1 MQFQSYKIA
10 DLIPASYNPRKKL
23 KPGDKEYEKIKNSIK
38 EFGYVEP
45 IIINSDMTIIGGH
58 QRATVLADLGYTEVE
73 CIVVDIDKT
82 KEKALNVA
90 LNKITGEWNKELL
103 ADLIKDLEDSAFD
116 VGITGFEP
124 PEIEQL
130 FNSVHDKKIT
140 EDDFDVEAELAKP
153 TVAKTGDV
161 WLLGKHRVICGDS
174 ILPETYE
181 RLMDGRK
188 ANLVLTDPPYNVN
201 VEETAGKIKND
212 NMPDEDFYKFLFAAF
227 VNMEQSMEQDASIYV
242 FHADTEGRAFDT
254 LPEDVISVPGIEYA
268 ITSNGAA
275 IYRIAGK
282 ECLKSYVLTPESVKT
297 ILKLTENDIVTY
309 EAFIKGQAFASTE
322 YTAHPEKYG
331 ATEHSLNYVK
341 KTRILKDDIVSF
353 ILEHCHELDSIDI
366 VVGDDELKKNIM
378 DRIRKA
384 TDEVYMTSSIS
395 QLLEISYKD
404 AGKKS
409 GVKFLTEYL
418 GLSREN
424 VAAFGDAD
432 NDTDMIEYAGVGIA
446 MENAA
451 PHLKQIADHVTLH
464 HDKDG
469 VAYAFRNILNIC

>member
-1 MQFQSYKIA
+1 MNTDI
-10 DLIPASYNPRKKL
+10 KL
-23 KPGDKEYEKIKNSIK
+23 
-38 EFGYVEP
+38 
-45 IIINSDMTIIGGH
+45 
-58 QRATVLADLGYTEVE
+58 
-73 CIVVDIDKT
+73 
-82 KEKALNVA
+82 VA
-90 LNKITGEWNKELL
+90 L
-103 ADLIKDLEDSAFD
+103 DLDRTTL
-116 VGITGFEP
+116 
-124 PEIEQL
+124 
-130 FNSVHDKKIT
+130 NSESHLSEVNRQALIDAISNGVHVCI
-140 EDDFDVEAELAKP
+140 
-153 TVAKTGDV
+153 
-161 WLLGKHRVICGDS
+161 
-174 ILPETYE
+174 
-181 RLMDGRK
+181 
-188 ANLVLTDPPYNVN
+188 
-201 VEETAGKIKND
+201 
-212 NMPDEDFYKFLFAAF
+212 
-227 VNMEQSMEQDASIYV
+227 AS
-242 FHADTEGRAFDT
+242 GRAFDT

-322 YTAHPEKYG
+322 YT
-331 ATEHSLNYVK
+331 EHSLNYVK

-366 VVGDDELKKNIM
+366 VVGDEELKKNIM

-432 NDTDMIEYAGVGIA
+432 NDTDMIEYAGTGIA

-451 PHLKQIADHVTLH
+451 PHLKEIADHVTLH

>member
-1 MQFQSYKIA
+1 MNTDI
-10 DLIPASYNPRKKL
+10 KL
-23 KPGDKEYEKIKNSIK
+23 
-38 EFGYVEP
+38 
-45 IIINSDMTIIGGH
+45 
-58 QRATVLADLGYTEVE
+58 
-73 CIVVDIDKT
+73 
-82 KEKALNVA
+82 VA
-90 LNKITGEWNKELL
+90 L
-103 ADLIKDLEDSAFD
+103 DLDRTTL
-116 VGITGFEP
+116 
-124 PEIEQL
+124 
-130 FNSVHDKKIT
+130 NSESHLSEVNRQALIDAISNGVHVCI
-140 EDDFDVEAELAKP
+140 
-153 TVAKTGDV
+153 
-161 WLLGKHRVICGDS
+161 
-174 ILPETYE
+174 
-181 RLMDGRK
+181 
-188 ANLVLTDPPYNVN
+188 
-201 VEETAGKIKND
+201 
-212 NMPDEDFYKFLFAAF
+212 
-227 VNMEQSMEQDASIYV
+227 AS
-242 FHADTEGRAFDT
+242 GRAFDT

-282 ECLKSYVLTPESVKT
+282 ECLKSYLLTPSSVKT
-297 ILKLTENDIVTY
+297 ILDLTANDKVTY

-322 YTAHPEKYG
+322 YTAHPEKYS
-331 ATEHSLNYVK
+331 ATEHSLAYVK

-366 VVGDDELKKNIM
+366 VVGDEELKKNIM

-424 VAAFGDAD
+424 VVAFGDAD

-451 PHLKQIADHVTLH
+451 PHLKEIADHITLH

>member
-1 MQFQSYKIA
+1 M
-10 DLIPASYNPRKKL
+10 
-23 KPGDKEYEKIKNSIK
+23 IKNPLKILTYHHYTYKVVLKGTALFIYNGNYNEKYGNKVIIMNTDIK
-38 EFGYVEP
+38 
-45 IIINSDMTIIGGH
+45 
-58 QRATVLADLGYTEVE
+58 L
-73 CIVVDIDKT
+73 
-82 KEKALNVA
+82 VA
-90 LNKITGEWNKELL
+90 L
-103 ADLIKDLEDSAFD
+103 DLDRTTL
-116 VGITGFEP
+116 
-124 PEIEQL
+124 
-130 FNSVHDKKIT
+130 NSESHLSEVNRQALIDAISNGVHVCI
-140 EDDFDVEAELAKP
+140 
-153 TVAKTGDV
+153 
-161 WLLGKHRVICGDS
+161 
-174 ILPETYE
+174 
-181 RLMDGRK
+181 
-188 ANLVLTDPPYNVN
+188 
-201 VEETAGKIKND
+201 
-212 NMPDEDFYKFLFAAF
+212 
-227 VNMEQSMEQDASIYV
+227 AS
-242 FHADTEGRAFDT
+242 GRAFDT

-322 YTAHPEKYG
+322 YT
-331 ATEHSLNYVK
+331 TEHSLNYVK

-366 VVGDDELKKNIM
+366 VVGDEELKKNIM
-378 DRIRKA
+378 DRIRNA
-384 TDEVYMTSSIS
+384 TDEIYMTSSIS

>member
-1 MQFQSYKIA
+1 M
-10 DLIPASYNPRKKL
+10 
-23 KPGDKEYEKIKNSIK
+23 IKNPLKILTYHHYTYKVVLKGTALFIYNGHYNEKYGNKVIIMNTDIK
-38 EFGYVEP
+38 
-45 IIINSDMTIIGGH
+45 
-58 QRATVLADLGYTEVE
+58 L
-73 CIVVDIDKT
+73 
-82 KEKALNVA
+82 VA
-90 LNKITGEWNKELL
+90 L
-103 ADLIKDLEDSAFD
+103 DLDRTTL
-116 VGITGFEP
+116 
-124 PEIEQL
+124 
-130 FNSVHDKKIT
+130 NSESHLSEVNRQALIDAINNGVHVCI
-140 EDDFDVEAELAKP
+140 
-153 TVAKTGDV
+153 
-161 WLLGKHRVICGDS
+161 
-174 ILPETYE
+174 
-181 RLMDGRK
+181 
-188 ANLVLTDPPYNVN
+188 
-201 VEETAGKIKND
+201 
-212 NMPDEDFYKFLFAAF
+212 
-227 VNMEQSMEQDASIYV
+227 AS
-242 FHADTEGRAFDT
+242 GRAFDT

-331 ATEHSLNYVK
+331 ATEHSLAYVK

-366 VVGDDELKKNIM
+366 VVGDEELKKDIM

-384 TDEVYMTSSIS
+384 TDEIYMTSSIS

-451 PHLKQIADHVTLH
+451 PHLKQIADHITLH

>member
-1 MQFQSYKIA
+1 MIIMNT
-10 DLIPASYNPRKKL
+10 DIKL
-23 KPGDKEYEKIKNSIK
+23 
-38 EFGYVEP
+38 
-45 IIINSDMTIIGGH
+45 
-58 QRATVLADLGYTEVE
+58 
-73 CIVVDIDKT
+73 
-82 KEKALNVA
+82 VA
-90 LNKITGEWNKELL
+90 L
-103 ADLIKDLEDSAFD
+103 DLDRTTL
-116 VGITGFEP
+116 
-124 PEIEQL
+124 
-130 FNSVHDKKIT
+130 NSESHLSEVNRQALIDAISNGVHVCI
-140 EDDFDVEAELAKP
+140 
-153 TVAKTGDV
+153 
-161 WLLGKHRVICGDS
+161 
-174 ILPETYE
+174 
-181 RLMDGRK
+181 
-188 ANLVLTDPPYNVN
+188 
-201 VEETAGKIKND
+201 
-212 NMPDEDFYKFLFAAF
+212 
-227 VNMEQSMEQDASIYV
+227 AS
-242 FHADTEGRAFDT
+242 GRAFDT

-331 ATEHSLNYVK
+331 ATEHSLAYVR

-353 ILEHCHELDSIDI
+353 ILEHCHELD
-366 VVGDDELKKNIM
+366 
-378 DRIRKA
+378 
-384 TDEVYMTSSIS
+384 MTSSIS

>member
-1 MQFQSYKIA
+1 M
-10 DLIPASYNPRKKL
+10 
-23 KPGDKEYEKIKNSIK
+23 
-38 EFGYVEP
+38 
-45 IIINSDMTIIGGH
+45 
-58 QRATVLADLGYTEVE
+58 
-73 CIVVDIDKT
+73 
-82 KEKALNVA
+82 
-90 LNKITGEWNKELL
+90 
-103 ADLIKDLEDSAFD
+103 
-116 VGITGFEP
+116 
-124 PEIEQL
+124 
-130 FNSVHDKKIT
+130 
-140 EDDFDVEAELAKP
+140 
-153 TVAKTGDV
+153 
-161 WLLGKHRVICGDS
+161 
-174 ILPETYE
+174 
-181 RLMDGRK
+181 
-188 ANLVLTDPPYNVN
+188 
-201 VEETAGKIKND
+201 
-212 NMPDEDFYKFLFAAF
+212 
-227 VNMEQSMEQDASIYV
+227 
-242 FHADTEGRAFDT
+242 
-254 LPEDVISVPGIEYA
+254 
-268 ITSNGAA
+268 
-275 IYRIAGK
+275 
-282 ECLKSYVLTPESVKT
+282 
-297 ILKLTENDIVTY
+297 TY

-331 ATEHSLNYVK
+331 ATEHSLAYVR

>member
-1 MQFQSYKIA
+1 MALDLDRTTLNSESHLSEVNRQALIDAISNGVHVCIA
-10 DLIPASYNPRKKL
+10 S
-23 KPGDKEYEKIKNSIK
+23 
-38 EFGYVEP
+38 
-45 IIINSDMTIIGGH
+45 
-58 QRATVLADLGYTEVE
+58 
-73 CIVVDIDKT
+73 
-82 KEKALNVA
+82 
-90 LNKITGEWNKELL
+90 
-103 ADLIKDLEDSAFD
+103 
-116 VGITGFEP
+116 
-124 PEIEQL
+124 
-130 FNSVHDKKIT
+130 
-140 EDDFDVEAELAKP
+140 
-153 TVAKTGDV
+153 
-161 WLLGKHRVICGDS
+161 
-174 ILPETYE
+174 
-181 RLMDGRK
+181 
-188 ANLVLTDPPYNVN
+188 
-201 VEETAGKIKND
+201 
-212 NMPDEDFYKFLFAAF
+212 
-227 VNMEQSMEQDASIYV
+227 
-242 FHADTEGRAFDT
+242 GRAFDT

-322 YTAHPEKYG
+322 YIRHPEKYG
-331 ATEHSLNYVK
+331 ATEHSLAYVK
-341 KTRILKDDIVSF
+341 KTRLLKDDIKGF
-353 ILEHCHELDSIDI
+353 ILEHCHELDSLDI

>member
-1 MQFQSYKIA
+1 M
-10 DLIPASYNPRKKL
+10 
-23 KPGDKEYEKIKNSIK
+23 IKNPLKILTYHHYTYKVVLKGTALFIYNGNYNEKYGNKVIIMNTDIK
-38 EFGYVEP
+38 
-45 IIINSDMTIIGGH
+45 
-58 QRATVLADLGYTEVE
+58 L
-73 CIVVDIDKT
+73 
-82 KEKALNVA
+82 VA
-90 LNKITGEWNKELL
+90 L
-103 ADLIKDLEDSAFD
+103 DLDRTTL
-116 VGITGFEP
+116 
-124 PEIEQL
+124 
-130 FNSVHDKKIT
+130 NSESHLS
-140 EDDFDVEAELAKP
+140 E
-153 TVAKTGDV
+153 
-161 WLLGKHRVICGDS
+161 
-174 ILPETYE
+174 
-181 RLMDGRK
+181 
-188 ANLVLTDPPYNVN
+188 VN
-201 VEETAGKIKND
+201 RQALI
-212 NMPDEDFYKFLFAAF
+212 
-227 VNMEQSMEQDASIYV
+227 DAISN
-242 FHADTEGRAFDT
+242 ASGRAFDT

-322 YTAHPEKYG
+322 YTAHPEKYS

-378 DRIRKA
+378 DRIRNA

-451 PHLKQIADHVTLH
+451 PHLKQIADHITLH

>member
-1 MQFQSYKIA
+1 MNTDI
-10 DLIPASYNPRKKL
+10 KL
-23 KPGDKEYEKIKNSIK
+23 
-38 EFGYVEP
+38 
-45 IIINSDMTIIGGH
+45 
-58 QRATVLADLGYTEVE
+58 
-73 CIVVDIDKT
+73 
-82 KEKALNVA
+82 VA
-90 LNKITGEWNKELL
+90 L
-103 ADLIKDLEDSAFD
+103 DLDRTTL
-116 VGITGFEP
+116 
-124 PEIEQL
+124 
-130 FNSVHDKKIT
+130 NSESHLSEVNRQALIDAINNGVHVCI
-140 EDDFDVEAELAKP
+140 
-153 TVAKTGDV
+153 
-161 WLLGKHRVICGDS
+161 
-174 ILPETYE
+174 
-181 RLMDGRK
+181 
-188 ANLVLTDPPYNVN
+188 
-201 VEETAGKIKND
+201 
-212 NMPDEDFYKFLFAAF
+212 
-227 VNMEQSMEQDASIYV
+227 AS
-242 FHADTEGRAFDT
+242 GRAFDT

-322 YTAHPEKYG
+322 YIRHSEKYG
-331 ATEHSLNYVK
+331 ATEHSLAYVK
-341 KTRILKDDIVSF
+341 KTRILKDDIKGF
-353 ILEHCHELDSIDI
+353 ILEHCHELDSLDI
-366 VVGDDELKKNIM
+366 VVGNEELKKNIM
-378 DRIRKA
+378 DRIRNA

-432 NDTDMIEYAGVGIA
+432 NDTDMIEYAGTGIA

>member
-1 MQFQSYKIA
+1 M
-10 DLIPASYNPRKKL
+10 
-23 KPGDKEYEKIKNSIK
+23 
-38 EFGYVEP
+38 
-45 IIINSDMTIIGGH
+45 
-58 QRATVLADLGYTEVE
+58 
-73 CIVVDIDKT
+73 
-82 KEKALNVA
+82 
-90 LNKITGEWNKELL
+90 
-103 ADLIKDLEDSAFD
+103 
-116 VGITGFEP
+116 
-124 PEIEQL
+124 
-130 FNSVHDKKIT
+130 
-140 EDDFDVEAELAKP
+140 
-153 TVAKTGDV
+153 
-161 WLLGKHRVICGDS
+161 
-174 ILPETYE
+174 
-181 RLMDGRK
+181 
-188 ANLVLTDPPYNVN
+188 
-201 VEETAGKIKND
+201 
-212 NMPDEDFYKFLFAAF
+212 
-227 VNMEQSMEQDASIYV
+227 
-242 FHADTEGRAFDT
+242 
-254 LPEDVISVPGIEYA
+254 
-268 ITSNGAA
+268 
-275 IYRIAGK
+275 
-282 ECLKSYVLTPESVKT
+282 
-297 ILKLTENDIVTY
+297 TY

>member
-1 MQFQSYKIA
+1 M
-10 DLIPASYNPRKKL
+10 
-23 KPGDKEYEKIKNSIK
+23 IKNPLKILTYHHYTYKVVLKGTALFIYNGNYNEKYGNKVIIMNTDIK
-38 EFGYVEP
+38 
-45 IIINSDMTIIGGH
+45 
-58 QRATVLADLGYTEVE
+58 L
-73 CIVVDIDKT
+73 
-82 KEKALNVA
+82 VA
-90 LNKITGEWNKELL
+90 L
-103 ADLIKDLEDSAFD
+103 DLDRTTL
-116 VGITGFEP
+116 
-124 PEIEQL
+124 
-130 FNSVHDKKIT
+130 NSESHLSEVNRQALIDAISNGVHVCI
-140 EDDFDVEAELAKP
+140 
-153 TVAKTGDV
+153 
-161 WLLGKHRVICGDS
+161 
-174 ILPETYE
+174 
-181 RLMDGRK
+181 
-188 ANLVLTDPPYNVN
+188 
-201 VEETAGKIKND
+201 
-212 NMPDEDFYKFLFAAF
+212 
-227 VNMEQSMEQDASIYV
+227 AS
-242 FHADTEGRAFDT
+242 GRAFDT

-282 ECLKSYVLTPESVKT
+282 ECLKSYLLTPSSVKT
-297 ILKLTENDIVTY
+297 ILDLTANDKVTY

-322 YTAHPEKYG
+322 YTAHPEKYS
-331 ATEHSLNYVK
+331 ATEHSLAYVK

-366 VVGDDELKKNIM
+366 VVGDEELKKNIM

-395 QLLEISYKD
+395 QLLEMSYKD

-432 NDTDMIEYAGVGIA
+432 NDTDMIEYAGTGIA

-451 PHLKQIADHVTLH
+451 PHLKEIADHITLH